1 MATTIKNAE
10 QYQLAAVN
18 IAARARTDKTF
29 YAALLRDPVNTLK
42 LEGIGTD
49 AAHELLSEDAFTRS
63 RIGEAA
69 DGNNVSCICASNQG
83 CCVTCWVVT
92 NSNAPTQNVLNNP
105 LLVNFGGADPALRV
119 TPERAQLVSRLVDQ
133 GHLFPNLNL
142 K

>member
-1 MATTIKNAE
+1 MATTVTNAE

-42 LEGIGTD
+42 LEGIGVE
-49 AAHELLSEDAFTRS
+49 AVHELLSEDAFTRS
-63 RIGEAA
+63 RIGAAA
-69 DGNNVSCICASNQG
+69 DCNNVSCICASNQG

-92 NSNAPTQNVLNNP
+92 NSNQPIQTVLNNP
-105 LLVNFGGADPALRV
+105 LIVDFGGLDPTLRV
-119 TPERAQLVSRLVDQ
+119 TPERAQLVNRLVDR
-133 GHLFPNLNL
+133 GHLFPNL